1 ANKSAAQQHRIY
13 KKSDKL
19 RNASAQLSAQISRT
33 IDNFTASQQ
42 QQLKQATLHEQARRT
57 GAAWQLGMLA
67 LATTLLSAIL
77 FVWLW
82 RDMKRANRYRKALEQ
97 AKTKAETLMQRREQ
111 LLLTISHDIK
121 APINTILGYLHM
133 LTPAAANARSYEAI
147 GASAT
152 HLKRLVTDLLDYHKL
167 EAGGIVLTCDTIN
180 VYTYI

>member
-1 ANKSAAQQHRIY
+1 MSVFPIADPSGVPAFIVKGKFVGSFADPADAPPATKFI
-13 KKSDKL
+13 STVCSMEIL
-19 RNASAQLSAQISRT
+19 WGGAS
-33 IDNFTASQQ
+33 
-42 QQLKQATLHEQARRT
+42 
-57 GAAWQLGMLA
+57 
-67 LATTLLSAIL
+67 TTLLSAIL

-82 RDMKRANRYRKALEQ
+82 RDMKRANRYRKALEL

-180 VYTYI
+180 VYTYIDNIVRAFTPLAQAKQL

>member
-1 ANKSAAQQHRIY
+1 
-13 KKSDKL
+13 
-19 RNASAQLSAQISRT
+19 
-33 IDNFTASQQ
+33 
-42 QQLKQATLHEQARRT
+42 
-57 GAAWQLGMLA
+57 
-67 LATTLLSAIL
+67 
-77 FVWLW
+77 
-82 RDMKRANRYRKALEQ
+82 MKRANRYRKALEL

-167 EAGGIVLTCDTIN
+167 EAGALC
-180 VYTYI
+180 